1 MVGSWSAPFDWP
13 GVAVHL
19 SLLPDGRVMSW
30 GAAIS
35 GAPRIW
41 TPGMG
46 GFISAQSPVLIFCGG
61 QTFLADGRLLVAG
74 GTLTTATFGRT
85 DINLFATDTG
95 AWSTSVP
102 MKKGRWY
109 PTTTMMAGGSV
120 VITAGTDQAAAN
132 VALPE
137 VWNPNGTIRTL
148 TNASLTLPYYPR
160 TFLAPNGK
168 LFYAGEQRMS
178 RYLDA
183 TGKGKWTNVGNR
195 TVGSRDYGGAAM
207 YAPGKI
213 LYAGGGRTTN
223 TAEIIDL
230 NQASPTWQYTGS
242 MAFARRHFNV
252 TILADGKVLATDG
265 VAGTS
270 FNDLTQP
277 VLPAE
282 LWDPAT
288 GVWTTMASSSI
299 PRGYHS
305 TAILLP
311 DGTVLQSGGGNGG
324 APEPEERRDLLA
336 ALSLRRRA
344 ADITSAPETAAYRSS
359 FSVTT
364 PDAAAIT
371 KISLIRPG
379 TTTHSF
385 NMNQRY
391 QTLDFVA
398 DAGALTV
405 TAPTNRNLTPPG
417 HYLLFILNAAGVPS
431 VAKIVR
437 IM

>member
-1 MVGSWSAPFDWP
+1 
-13 GVAVHL
+13 
-19 SLLPDGRVMSW
+19 
-30 GAAIS
+30 
-35 GAPRIW
+35 
-41 TPGMG
+41 
-46 GFISAQSPVLIFCGG
+46 
-61 QTFLADGRLLVAG
+61 
-74 GTLTTATFGRT
+74 
-85 DINLFATDTG
+85 
-95 AWSTSVP
+95 
-102 MKKGRWY
+102 
-109 PTTTMMAGGSV
+109 
-120 VITAGTDQAAAN
+120 
-132 VALPE
+132 
-137 VWNPNGTIRTL
+137 
-148 TNASLTLPYYPR
+148 
-160 TFLAPNGK
+160 
-168 LFYAGEQRMS
+168 
-178 RYLDA
+178 
-183 TGKGKWTNVGNR
+183 
-195 TVGSRDYGGAAM
+195 M

-230 NQASPTWQYTGS
+230 NQASPTWQNTGS

-324 APEPEERRDLLA
+324 GATNQKNAEIYSPPYLFAGDRPT
-336 ALSLRRRA
+336 
-344 ADITSAPETAAYRSS
+344 ITSAPETAAYGSR

-371 KISLIRPG
+371 KISLIRLG

>member
-1 MVGSWSAPFDWP
+1 M
-13 GVAVHL
+13 
-19 SLLPDGRVMSW
+19 R
-30 GAAIS
+30 
-35 GAPRIW
+35 
-41 TPGMG
+41 G
-46 GFISAQSPVLIFCGG
+46 G
-61 QTFLADGRLLVAG
+61 
-74 GTLTTATFGRT
+74 
-85 DINLFATDTG
+85 
-95 AWSTSVP
+95 
-102 MKKGRWY
+102 
-109 PTTTMMAGGSV
+109 
-120 VITAGTDQAAAN
+120 
-132 VALPE
+132 
-137 VWNPNGTIRTL
+137 
-148 TNASLTLPYYPR
+148 
-160 TFLAPNGK
+160 
-168 LFYAGEQRMS
+168 
-178 RYLDA
+178 
-183 TGKGKWTNVGNR
+183 
-195 TVGSRDYGGAAM
+195 
-207 YAPGKI
+207 I
-213 LYAGGGRTTN
+213 LY
-223 TAEIIDL
+223 
-230 NQASPTWQYTGS
+230 
-242 MAFARRHFNV
+242 V

-311 DGTVLQSGGGNGG
+311 DGTVLQSGGG
-324 APEPEERRDLLA
+324 
-336 ALSLRRRA
+336 
-344 ADITSAPETAAYRSS
+344 TSAPETAAYRSS